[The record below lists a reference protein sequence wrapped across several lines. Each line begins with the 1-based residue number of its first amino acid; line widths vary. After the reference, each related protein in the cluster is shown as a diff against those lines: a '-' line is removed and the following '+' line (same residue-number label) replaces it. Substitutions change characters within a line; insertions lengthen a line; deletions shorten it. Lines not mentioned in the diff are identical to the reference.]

1 MMKSKWMSA
10 LLLTA
15 MTTGMLLGG
24 SALIAQTAD
33 PASPALATDSNEDVY
48 FRNVPGARTVAVII
62 TGAAASDEIKTRF
75 RQWSMALHDLLSKD
89 YGYSEETIT
98 LLVDDGEAFTAEGA
112 EPNFRVDGSS
122 RREDIEAAMTDLS
135 EQVRPGDQVTVILIG
150 HGARSDS
157 GSEEDAKFNIVGP
170 DMTGREFARLL
181 EPFNEPDLVVI
192 NTTSASYEF
201 SAALSAPG
209 RVILSATRSAAERYD
224 PMFTAYLIDALDQ
237 RQGDR
242 DKNGRVSVLEAYTYA
257 SQSVIGWYRDQGR
270 LPTERAVLDDN
281 GDAVFSLEPAS
292 GAGDGGLAEI
302 AYLDI
307 ASTGQQKASAEAQQL
322 FTEMQDLER
331 SVFLLRGQ
339 KANYL
344 EAEYW
349 DRLETLLVELAR
361 KTGRYN
367 ELP

>member
-1 MMKSKWMSA
+1 MLSLAAPLSA
-10 LLLTA
+10 QPADAAAPVPLTID
-15 MTTGMLLGG
+15 T
-24 SALIAQTAD
+24 
-33 PASPALATDSNEDVY
+33 NEDVY
-48 FRNVPGARTVAVII
+48 FRNIPGASKFAVII
-62 TGAAASDEIKTRF
+62 TGAAASDEIQARF
-75 RQWSMALHDLLSKD
+75 RQWSMALHDLLSRD
-89 YGYSEETIT
+89 YGYSADTIT
-98 LLVDDGEAFTAEGA
+98 LLSDDGAAFTTEGA
-112 EPNFRVDGSS
+112 EPNFRIDGSS
-122 RREDIEAAMTDLS
+122 RREDIESALTTLS
-135 EQVRPGDQVTVILIG
+135 EQTKAGDQVMVIMIG
-150 HGARSDS
+150 HGSRSDT
-157 GSEEDAKFNIVGP
+157 GIEEDSKFNIVGP
-170 DMTGREFARLL
+170 DLTGREFARLL
-181 EPFNEPDLVVI
+181 DAFDEQDLVVI

-224 PMFTAYLIDALDQ
+224 PMFTAYLIDALDN

-257 SQSVIGWYRDQGR
+257 SQSVLGWYRDQGR

-302 AYLDI
+302 AYVDVPS
-307 ASTGQQKASAEAQQL
+307 AGQQKASPEAQQL
-322 FTEMQDLER
+322 FAEMQDLER

-349 DRLETLLVELAR
+349 GRLETLLVELAR

>member
-1 MMKSKWMSA
+1 MMQSRWLNSLLAIGLLFGASA
-10 LLLTA
+10 LTA
-15 MTTGMLLGG
+15 
-24 SALIAQTAD
+24 QPAD
-33 PASPALATDSNEDVY
+33 QSSPALVGDSNEDVY
-48 FRNVPGARTVAVII
+48 FRNVPGARKVAVII
-62 TGAAASDEIKTRF
+62 TGAAASDDFKERF
-75 RQWSMALHDLLSKD
+75 WQRSKALYVLLSRD

-98 LLVDDGEAFTAEGA
+98 LLIDDGEAFTAEGA

-122 RREDIEAAMTDLS
+122 RREDIESALTDLS
-135 EQVRPGDQVTVILIG
+135 EQVRPGDQVTVIMIG
-150 HGARSDS
+150 HGARSDT
-157 GSEEDAKFNIVGP
+157 GIEEDAKFNIVGP
-170 DMTGREFARLL
+170 DLTGREFARLL
-181 EPFNEPDLVVI
+181 EPFNEQDLVVI

-224 PMFTAYLIDALDQ
+224 PMFAAYLIDALDQ

-257 SQSVIGWYRDQGR
+257 SQSVLGWYRDQGR

-302 AYLDI
+302 AYIDV
-307 ASTGQQKASAEAQQL
+307 ASTGQQKSSPEAQQL
-322 FTEMQDLER
+322 FAEMQDLER